1 MASFIKRGSINRPI
15 TTISRKKKMNT
26 RIINHDEA
34 VKDLMAERYLLGEL
48 NAAERE
54 AYELHL
60 FSCDACFEQVKVG
73 TEFVTHLRHI
83 GTEDPQAPLAPGFM
97 GRLMTNARQPLPVT
111 MFGLLLMVGGF
122 AIHQSSEIS
131 YLKEPRA
138 EVRSVLTGIAHG
150 SSETNLIKVSKK
162 SALSL
167 NVEYTPKGEFIS
179 YRAQVLSSSGKALH
193 TVALPET
200 QVGTTASIALPAD
213 ALRPG
218 QYSIVVFGRRSD
230 GTQEE
235 VGRGVFELQ
244 FTDN

>member
-1 MASFIKRGSINRPI
+1 
-15 TTISRKKKMNT
+15 MNT
-26 RIINHDEA
+26 KIINHDEA
-34 VKDLMAERYLLGEL
+34 IKDLMAERYLLGEL
-48 NAAERE
+48 NAADRE

-83 GTEDPQAPLAPGFM
+83 GTEDPQASLVPGFM
-97 GRLMTNARQPLPVT
+97 GRLMANARQPLSVT
-111 MFGLLLMVGGF
+111 MFGLLLMVSGF
-122 AIHQSSEIS
+122 AVHQRSEIS
-131 YLKEPRA
+131 NLKEPRA
-138 EVRSVLTGIAHG
+138 VVRSVLTGIAHG
-150 SSETNLIKVSKK
+150 SSDVNPIKVPRN

-167 NVEYTPKGEFIS
+167 DVEYTPKGEFIS

-244 FTDN
+244 FTGN

>member
-1 MASFIKRGSINRPI
+1 
-15 TTISRKKKMNT
+15 MNT

-48 NAAERE
+48 NAADRE

-83 GTEDPQAPLAPGFM
+83 GTEDPQPRLAPGFI
-97 GRLMTNARQPLPVT
+97 GRLMANARQPLPVT

-122 AIHQSSEIS
+122 AVHQRSEIS

-150 SSETNLIKVSKK
+150 SSDVNPIKVPRN

-167 NVEYTPKGEFIS
+167 DVEYTPKGEFIS
-179 YRAQVLSSSGKALH
+179 YQVQVLSSSGKSLH
-193 TVALPET
+193 IVALPET

-230 GTQEE
+230 GMQEE
-235 VGRGVFELQ
+235 VGRGAFELQ
-244 FTDN
+244 FADN

>member
-1 MASFIKRGSINRPI
+1 
-15 TTISRKKKMNT
+15 MNT

-48 NAAERE
+48 NAVERE

-60 FSCDACFEQVKVG
+60 FSCDACFEQIKVG

-83 GTEDPQAPLAPGFM
+83 GTDDPQPPVPGFM
-97 GRLMTNARQPLPVT
+97 GRLMANARQPLPVT

-122 AIHQSSEIS
+122 SVHQNSEIS

-150 SSETNLIKVSKK
+150 SSDVKSITVPRN

-167 NVEYTPKGEFIS
+167 NVDYAPKGEFIS
-179 YRAQVLSSSGKALH
+179 YRVQVLSSSGKALH
-193 TVALPET
+193 TVPLPEN
-200 QVGTTASIALPAD
+200 QVGTTAAIAFPAD

-218 QYSIVVFGRRSD
+218 QYSLVVFGRRSD

-244 FTDN
+244 FTGN

>member
-1 MASFIKRGSINRPI
+1 
-15 TTISRKKKMNT
+15 MNT

-48 NAAERE
+48 NPADRE

-83 GTEDPQAPLAPGFM
+83 GTEDPKAPLAPGFM
-97 GRLMTNARQPLPVT
+97 GRLMANARQPIPVT

-122 AIHQSSEIS
+122 AVHQRSEIS

-150 SSETNLIKVSKK
+150 SSDVKVISVPRNY
-162 SALSL
+162 ALSL
-167 NVEYTPKGEFIS
+167 DVDYTPRGEFIS

-200 QVGTTASIALPAD
+200 QTGTTALIALPAD

>member
-1 MASFIKRGSINRPI
+1 
-15 TTISRKKKMNT
+15 MNT
-26 RIINHDEA
+26 RIMNHDEA
-34 VKDLMAERYLLGEL
+34 SQDLMAERYLLGEL
-48 NAAERE
+48 NAADRE

-73 TEFVTHLRHI
+73 TEFVTQLRHI
-83 GTEDPQAPLAPGFM
+83 GTEDSQRPLVPGFM
-97 GRLMTNARQPLPVT
+97 GRLMANVRQPLPAT

-122 AIHQSSEIS
+122 AVHQNSEIS

-150 SSETNLIKVSKK
+150 SSDANTITASRN

-167 NVEYTPKGEFIS
+167 GVEYAPKDEFIS
-179 YRAQVLSSSGKALH
+179 YKVQVLSNSGKALH

-200 QVGTTASIALPAD
+200 QSGTIAAISLPAD

-218 QYSIVVFGRRSD
+218 QYSLVVFGRRSD

-235 VGRGVFELQ
+235 VGRGVFELK
-244 FTDN
+244 FTD

>member
-1 MASFIKRGSINRPI
+1 
-15 TTISRKKKMNT
+15 MNT

-73 TEFVTHLRHI
+73 TEFVTQLRHI

-97 GRLMTNARQPLPVT
+97 GRFMAKARQPLPVT

-122 AIHQSSEIS
+122 SVHQNLEIS

-138 EVRSVLTGIAHG
+138 EVRSTLTGIAHG
-150 SSETNLIKVSKK
+150 SSDVKSITVPRN

-167 NVEYTPKGEFIS
+167 NVDYAPDGKFIS
-179 YRAQVLSSSGKALH
+179 YQVQVLSSSGKTLH
-193 TVALPET
+193 TVALPEN
-200 QVGTTASIALPAD
+200 QVGTTASIAFPAD

-218 QYSIVVFGRRSD
+218 QYSLVVFGRRSD

-244 FTDN
+244 FIGN

>member
-1 MASFIKRGSINRPI
+1 
-15 TTISRKKKMNT
+15 MNT
-26 RIINHDEA
+26 KIINHDEA

-48 NAAERE
+48 NAVDRE

-83 GTEDPQAPLAPGFM
+83 GTEDPKAPLAPGFM
-97 GRLMTNARQPLPVT
+97 GRLMANARQPIPIT

-122 AIHQSSEIS
+122 SIHQNSEIS
-131 YLKEPRA
+131 YLKAPRV

-150 SSETNLIKVSKK
+150 SSDANLITASRN

-167 NVEYTPKGEFIS
+167 NVEYVPKGEFIS
-179 YRAQVLSSSGKALH
+179 YRAQVLSSSGKVLH
-193 TVALPET
+193 TVVFPET

>member
-1 MASFIKRGSINRPI
+1 
-15 TTISRKKKMNT
+15 MNT

-48 NAAERE
+48 NAVERE

-83 GTEDPQAPLAPGFM
+83 TDDPQPPASGLM
-97 GRLMTNARQPLPVT
+97 GRLMATARQPLPVT

-122 AIHQSSEIS
+122 SVHQNLEIS
-131 YLKEPRA
+131 YLKEPRV
-138 EVRSVLTGIAHG
+138 EVRSTLTGIAHG
-150 SSETNLIKVSKK
+150 SSDVKSINVPRN

-167 NVEYTPKGEFIS
+167 DVDYVPDGKFIS
-179 YRAQVLSSSGKALH
+179 YQVQVLSSSGKVLH
-193 TVALPET
+193 TVALPEN

-218 QYSIVVFGRRSD
+218 QYSLVVFGRRSD

-244 FTDN
+244 FTGN